1 MRLIVYILVFP
12 DLNLLD
18 LSGPL
23 QVLSSANELSREA
36 GADAPYDIRVV
47 ARGGP
52 SVRTSTG
59 ISLSTQPL
67 APIDAPADTVIVAG
81 GAGVDAAA
89 RCADT
94 LAWLRAH
101 ARQARR
107 VVSICNGAFLLAACG
122 LLDGRRAVTHWQC
135 CDALARRHPR
145 VRVEHAPIFVQ
156 DGPIWTSAGVTAGI
170 DLCLRLVSNDCGHT
184 LALALARYLVVFLVR
199 PGSQAQFSESIEMQS
214 ASGQFADLHAWI
226 RRHLRADL
234 SVPTLAARVNM
245 SERSFVR
252 HYRNAFGTTP
262 AKAVER
268 IRVETAR
275 NLLGETALPVKQIA
289 QRCGFGS
296 VATLRRSFARAF
308 DTSLHEY
315 RERFRQA

>member
-1 MRLIVYILVFP
+1 
-12 DLNLLD
+12 
-18 LSGPL
+18 
-23 QVLSSANELSREA
+23 
-36 GADAPYDIRVV
+36 
-47 ARGGP
+47 
-52 SVRTSTG
+52 
-59 ISLSTQPL
+59 
-67 APIDAPADTVIVAG
+67 
-81 GAGVDAAA
+81 
-89 RCADT
+89 
-94 LAWLRAH
+94 
-101 ARQARR
+101 QARR

>member
-1 MRLIVYILVFP
+1 MIVYILVFP
-12 DLNLLD
+12 DVNLLD

-23 QVLSSANELSREA
+23 QVLSSANELARET
-36 GADAPYDIRVV
+36 GAAEPYDIRVV
-47 ARGGP
+47 AHGRR
-52 SVRTSTG
+52 SVPTSTG
-59 ISLSTQPL
+59 VSLSTRPL
-67 APIDAPADTVIVAG
+67 PPVDAPADTVIVAG
-81 GAGVDAAA
+81 GIGVDAAA
-89 RCADT
+89 RDADT
-94 LAWLRAH
+94 LAWLGAH

-107 VVSICNGAFLLAACG
+107 VVSICSGAFLLAACR

-135 CDALARRHPR
+135 CDELARRYPQ
-145 VRVEHAPIFVQ
+145 VRVERAPIFVQ

-170 DLCLRLVSNDCGHT
+170 DLCLRLVTNDCGHT
-184 LALALARYLVVFLVR
+184 LALAVARHLVVFLVR
-199 PGSQAQFSESIEMQS
+199 PGSQAQFSASIELQS
-214 ASGQFADLHAWI
+214 VSGQFADLHAWI
-226 RRHLRADL
+226 RHHLSADL

-252 HYRNAFGTTP
+252 HYRNTFGTTP

-275 NLLGETALPVKQIA
+275 NLLSETALPVKQIA

-308 DTSLHEY
+308 DTSLHDY
-315 RERFRQA
+315 RDRFRGA